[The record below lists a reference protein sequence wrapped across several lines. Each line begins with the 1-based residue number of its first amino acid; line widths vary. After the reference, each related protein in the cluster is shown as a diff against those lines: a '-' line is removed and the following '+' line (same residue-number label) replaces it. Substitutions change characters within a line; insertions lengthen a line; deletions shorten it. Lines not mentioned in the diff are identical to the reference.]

1 MNTLSALRIIDP
13 PQHPTRTQNGRAGAF
28 VRFRFPM
35 NFVTAPLVADLFLL
49 AILAIGRKEVHDGT
63 IGANGIAP
71 YDIMLF
77 FLSLAYIAISLDASG
92 LIRWLAF
99 KVLQKGGKVGHR
111 LYFYLY
117 VFFFSLTA
125 FIGNDPI
132 ILSGTAFLSYMTRVS
147 SNIKHPRA
155 WIYTQFSVANIA
167 SAILVSS
174 NPTNLVLAGAF
185 QIRFIYYTAN
195 VIVPVI
201 VTGIVLFPFL
211 LYIIFHDESLIPA
224 SIKMEDLPEE
234 LKNKKPVNPN
244 IPYAKGENDERERE
258 KDPNSDDEEDKVL
271 SLEEILNP
279 FLDRKGAIF
288 GACLMVATLVTVLA
302 LNAASSSSGHERP
315 VFWVTLPAAFIMFCF
330 DLTLG
335 WLNRKETRQI
345 AHEGRQ
351 RAETAQAERAE
362 VRRKSIAQVDAD
374 AIEMS
379 ETPRTTELQNE
390 KPHASGAATSSAQP
404 QASLQAIGSNDK
416 AAAEEGGK
424 TNRPKQRT
432 TLTSLTAHAYRSAQ
446 ETFPTTMTVFHHLP
460 LALVPFA
467 FCMFVLV
474 QALVTKGWVPV
485 FAYGWDHW
493 VEKTGTVGAVGGM
506 GFVSVILCNVSQSFD
521 FRLCSLLAN
530 QCNSSPA
537 QTSAPQ
543 FSSRASSR
551 RGRRFTSAT
560 ASQFLIARSGAR
572 CIVWLLVSTT
582 VRLAWRLAHRWRGCC
597 GAISWAGSIFA
608 LGGWNL
614 RGSIYRSLRS
624 PWWWG

>member
-1 MNTLSALRIIDP
+1 MDFI
-13 PQHPTRTQNGRAGAF
+13 
-28 VRFRFPM
+28 
-35 NFVTAPLVADLFLL
+35 TAPLIADLFLL
-49 AILAIGRKEVHDGT
+49 AISAIGRQEVHDGT
-63 IGANGIAP
+63 IGARGIEP

-77 FLSLAYIAISLDASG
+77 FLSLAYIAISVDASG

-117 VFFFSLTA
+117 AFFFSLTA

-155 WIYTQFSVANIA
+155 WIYTQFAVANIA
-167 SAILVSS
+167 STILVSS

-185 QIRFIYYTAN
+185 GVRFINYTAN
-195 VIVPVI
+195 VIVPVL

-258 KDPNSDDEEDKVL
+258 KDPNTDEEEDKKL

-279 FLDRKGAIF
+279 FLDKKGAII
-288 GACLMVATLVTVLA
+288 GACIMAVTLITVLA
-302 LNAASSSSGHERP
+302 LNASTSSSGHPRP
-315 VFWVTLPAAFIMFCF
+315 VFWVTLPAAVVLFCV
-330 DLTLG
+330 DLTFG

-351 RAETAQAERAE
+351 RAELAQAERAE
-362 VRRKSIAQVDAD
+362 VRRKSIAQVDGD

-379 ETPRTTELQNE
+379 ESPHSTYASDE
-390 KPHASGAATSSAQP
+390 KAFTSGAASSSAQAPEKTQAFDDSRVSPPEEGKAP
-404 QASLQAIGSNDK
+404 QA
-416 AAAEEGGK
+416 
-424 TNRPKQRT
+424 KQRT
-432 TLTSLTAHAYRSAQ
+432 TLVSLVRHSYMSAQ

-460 LALVPFA
+460 LPLVPFA

-506 GFVSVILCNVSQSFD
+506 GFVSVILCNFAGTNIGTTILISRVIQAWQEIHKQNGIPISDRTFWGTVYSMAIGVNYGAF
-521 FRLCSLLAN
+521 SLAFSASLAGMLWRDILARKHIRVGGLEFARVN
-530 QCNSSPA
+530 LPIIAITMVVGLTVLIGQIYIVRGEGPYYI
-537 QTSAPQ
+537 AP
-543 FSSRASSR
+543 S
-551 RGRRFTSAT
+551 
-560 ASQFLIARSGAR
+560 
-572 CIVWLLVSTT
+572 
-582 VRLAWRLAHRWRGCC
+582 
-597 GAISWAGSIFA
+597 
-608 LGGWNL
+608 
-614 RGSIYRSLRS
+614 
-624 PWWWG
+624 